1 MRLRQSWLWMLP
13 AVGFLAAALLLS
25 CGKSKSPTPVATPA
39 PPGAFVQSI
48 CVLQGTPVPPTPT
61 PPAGAPT
68 PTPATFT
75 CPSNTPSVLAC
86 SQYPFHAIASFSDGS
101 NGDITNSCA
110 WNTQN
115 PMLSS
120 VGDGLYTAKCCT
132 SSSPNQTTGNII
144 ATAGGVSGILSV
156 TVTCH

>member
-1 MRLRQSWLWMLP
+1 MRLRHSWLWMMP

-25 CGKSKSPTPVATPA
+25 CGGSKSPTPVATPA
-39 PPGAFVQSI
+39 PAGPFVMNI

-61 PPAGAPT
+61 QAGAPT
-68 PTPATFT
+68 PTPGQFP
-75 CPSNTPSVLAC
+75 CPSSTPSVLAC
-86 SQYPFHAIASFSDGS
+86 AQYPFHAIATFSDGS

-115 PMLSS
+115 PALSS
-120 VGDGLYTAKCCT
+120 VGNGLYTAACCT
-132 SSSPNQTTGNII
+132 SSSPNQTTGNVI
-144 ATAGGVSGILSV
+144 ATVGGVNGVLPV